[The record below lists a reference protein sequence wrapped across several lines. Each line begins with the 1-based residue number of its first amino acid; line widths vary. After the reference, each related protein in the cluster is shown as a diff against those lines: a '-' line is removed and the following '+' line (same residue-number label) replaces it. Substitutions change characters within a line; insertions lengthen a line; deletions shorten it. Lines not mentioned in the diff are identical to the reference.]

1 MQSLRSVDGGA
12 SRMRA
17 PPGEARHEMARI
29 REAPPDTHT
38 HVAADTCRCTTAL
51 VARREG
57 REGHAM
63 TRHKD
68 FEAERRHEE
77 FAKKS
82 PGKAPGYDK
91 KPPPAEAPRPHEAAP
106 PEVRKPS
113 RPR

>member
-1 MQSLRSVDGGA
+1 
-12 SRMRA
+12 
-17 PPGEARHEMARI
+17 
-29 REAPPDTHT
+29 
-38 HVAADTCRCTTAL
+38 
-51 VARREG
+51 
-57 REGHAM
+57 M